1 MKHITKNI
9 SLVLILAVCLVGAA
23 LWIRNIIFYIG
34 MPQLDYSEGY
44 IMYIGECYAS
54 GSWHWGIADQAP
66 YMLSFY
72 PPVYYGILGK
82 LINIFGDSLIVG
94 RVLNL
99 VTAAGCCIVV
109 GMIVHRLTGHKLIGL
124 IAGLL
129 PMAHPVFLNW
139 SMIVR
144 VDLMAVMWS
153 LAGIYLV
160 LRFHPSRWMYLSIP
174 FLLLAVYTKQS
185 MLAGTVAVCLY
196 LLIRNWRQGLIYCG
210 ALGGVGLAGLVA
222 ATIATNGE
230 FFNCLFTYQQLEPYF
245 KRFADDFIL
254 VGYTP
259 LVPAI
264 VLTVYYII
272 PRRLTL
278 PALFVLIAL
287 PVNLVLIY
295 RLGSSHV
302 YFVEIITALSITAAL
317 ALYELQKIRLA
328 VVALPVFAV
337 TLMFLYA
344 SYTLPMEIYRDYQ
357 NNYQQAV
364 EVIRDADYPVLTEN
378 AQMVLDAGQE
388 PYYEPFMFL
397 NLARLEMWDEGQL
410 ISDLES
416 GTIDYVVSEL
426 ILPRT
431 DNIRYSLSV
440 QDAVVNNYHI
450 VYQTE
455 HADLPISDPRS
466 HYQIVIY
473 KANEEVE

>member
-1 MKHITKNI
+1 MKHITKNT
-9 SLVLILAVCLVGAA
+9 SLIIILVVCLIGAV
-23 LWIRNIIFYIG
+23 LWVRNIILFIG
-34 MPQLDYSEGY
+34 MPQLDYSEGF

-54 GSWHWGIADQAP
+54 GSWSWGIADQAP
-66 YMLSFY
+66 YMISFY
-72 PPVYYGILGK
+72 PPVHYAILGH
-82 LINIFGDSLIVG
+82 LINLFGDSLIVG

-99 VTAAGCCIVV
+99 VTTAGCCVLV
-109 GMIVHRLTGHKLIGL
+109 GLIVHRLTGNKLIGL

-129 PMAHPVFLNW
+129 PMTHPVILNW

-185 MLAGTVAVCLY
+185 MLAGTVAVGLY

-222 ATIATNGE
+222 ATVATDGE

-245 KRFADDFIL
+245 KRFADDFVL

-272 PRRLTL
+272 KHRLTL
-278 PALFVLIAL
+278 PAMFVLVAL
-287 PVNLVLIY
+287 PVNFVLIY
-295 RLGSSHV
+295 RLGSSHI
-302 YFVEIITALSITAAL
+302 YFVEIIMAMSITAAL
-317 ALYELQKIRLA
+317 ALHELQSIRLTA
-328 VVALPVFAV
+328 VALPVFAI
-337 TLMFLYA
+337 TLMSLYS
-344 SYTLPMEIYRDYQ
+344 SYTVPMEIYRGYQ
-357 NNYQQAV
+357 DNYQDAV
-364 EVIRDADYPVLTEN
+364 EVIADADYPVLTEHC
-378 AQMVLDAGQE
+378 QLVLDAGQE

-397 NLARLEMWDEGQL
+397 NLARLGLWDEGKL
-410 ISDLES
+410 IRDLDERR
-416 GTIDYVVSEL
+416 IDYVVSDL
-426 ILPRT
+426 TLPRT
-431 DNIRYSLSV
+431 DNLRYSLAI
-440 QDAVVNNYHI
+440 QEAVVNNYQV

-455 HADLPISDPRS
+455 YADMPFNDPKS
-466 HYQIVIY
+466 HYQLVIY
-473 KANEEVE
+473 KPKEVD